1 MPRPKSYTEEQEQII
16 LSNAYKKTN
25 KLTYQEL
32 ADMLG
37 RTVEGIRKKE
47 LDLKRKHMHNKRAD
61 DSIWSK
67 EEVDYLYEVLKDEDY
82 SLLDIK
88 KVITKDTKL
97 IEAKA
102 LEVRIDIKM
111 AGRKHRL
118 WTVEE
123 EEYLKKWH
131 GIKRPITIAIKLG
144 RTLEGIHLKAKKLK
158 LGGKKT
164 YYSARECAQ
173 IIGMTDSRFLNHL
186 YKGRIKSK
194 KAVTEQLIHQIKLDD
209 LLEFMEKYQDL
220 WDSRNMAYEPFLI
233 EKPQW
238 YIEKCKRDRENP
250 VGYLDYKKWTDEK
263 TEKLYAMRIA
273 GKSFE
278 EIGEVLNIKP
288 STCQSKWNKRS
299 RDLNRKLE
307 MEEKRELKAIKEK
320 EEETLDRLKQEME
333 NERAYIQRKVYK
345 INARKRLSEDDIE
358 MLSTL
363 RMLGYDNKEIEEM
376 TSVHHRTIVH
386 ALNRCK
392 DEDYVVHIR
401 TKKDKISEE
410 ECEDL
415 FKKANEG
422 YSMYD
427 LALEFNKSYDYIV
440 KIYETTLKNKYEVII
455 DGNKCKKWTKED
467 EEKLLRYKEQ
477 GFNNKQIA
485 FKLNKTVSSVRS
497 KIYILSKQR
506 GV

>member
-1 MPRPKSYTEEQEQII
+1 MPRPKIYTEEQEQII
-16 LSNAYKKTN
+16 LSNAYKKNN

-32 ADMLG
+32 ADMFDKS
-37 RTVEGIRKKE
+37 VEGIRKKE

-61 DSIWSK
+61 NSIWSK

-82 SLLDIK
+82 SLLDIH
-88 KVITKDTKL
+88 KVITKDIKL
-97 IEAKA
+97 IEAKS

-186 YKGRIKSK
+186 YKGRIKSR

-345 INARKRLSEDDIE
+345 INARQGLSEDDIE
-358 MLSTL
+358 MFSTL
-363 RMLGYDNKEIEEM
+363 RMLGYDNYEIGSM
-376 TSVHHRTIVH
+376 TGCNNRTIGNV
-386 ALNRCK
+386 LNRDK
-392 DEDYVVHIR
+392 DEEYVVDIYPNN
-401 TKKDKISEE
+401 KKTTEE

-427 LALEFNKSYDYIV
+427 LALEFHRSYNRIIS
-440 KIYETTLKNKYEVII
+440 IYDMVLKNKYDNSI

-467 EEKLLRYKEQ
+467 EEKLLKYREQ
-477 GFNNKQIA
+477 GLSYTQIA
-485 FKLNKTVSSVRS
+485 YKLNKTIKSVKS
-497 KIYILSKQR
+497 KTYILSKQR

>member
-1 MPRPKSYTEEQEQII
+1 MPRPKIYTEEQEQII

-32 ADMLG
+32 ADMLNKS
-37 RTVEGIRKKE
+37 VEGIRKKE

-88 KVITKDTKL
+88 KVITKDIKL

-320 EEETLDRLKQEME
+320 EEETLNRLKQEMK
-333 NERAYIQRKVYK
+333 NERAYIERKVYK
-345 INARKRLSEDDIE
+345 IKARKRLLEDDIE

-376 TSVHHRTIVH
+376 TNVYHRTVVY

-427 LALEFNKSYDYIV
+427 LALEFHMSYDYIM
-440 KIYETTLKNKYEVII
+440 KIYETVFKNKYDNSI

-467 EEKLLRYKEQ
+467 EEKLLKYREQ
-477 GFNNKQIA
+477 GLNNKQIA
-485 FKLNKTVSSVRS
+485 YKLNKTASAIRS